1 VRRRHDARTLTG
13 LAEGSPEARK
23 ALEAEHR
30 LETPRAAGVAG
41 LVFSVLFVVSMV
53 LIRERPAPGSS
64 AAQIADFYLRHDAG
78 RVALVGVYLVPFAGI
93 AFLWFVAA
101 IRSHLGE
108 REDRFFA
115 TVFLGSG
122 LLFVGMLFA
131 ASACAGALLV
141 SVKFQDQPPPDPNTF
156 LLARALGFAFLFI
169 FAVRAAAVF
178 MLVASTIGL
187 RTGFLPRWLVVAGY
201 LGGLVYLLSVTYVEA
216 LVLIFPVWVVAVS
229 VVILGRGAEDSG
241 RRPKRASPSDRHGSS
256 G

>member
-1 VRRRHDARTLTG
+1 MAVV
-13 LAEGSPEARK
+13 AEGAPEDRR
-23 ALEAEHR
+23 LLDAEHR

-41 LVFSVLFVVSMV
+41 LVFSILFVVSMV

-64 AAQIADFYLRHDAG
+64 AAQIADFYLRQDGG
-78 RVALVGVYLVPFAGI
+78 RVTLVGIYLVPFAGI
-93 AFLWFVAA
+93 AFLWFIAA

-131 ASACAGALLV
+131 ASACASAPLV
-141 SVKFQDQPPPDPNTF
+141 SVKFLDQPPPDADTF
-156 LLARALGFAFLFI
+156 LLARSLGFAFLFI

-187 RTGFLPRWLVVAGY
+187 RTGFLPRWLVIVGY
-201 LGGLVYLLSVTYVEA
+201 VGGLVFLFSVTYIEL
-216 LVLIFPVWVVAVS
+216 LVLIFPAWVIAVS
-229 VVILGRGAEDSG
+229 LVILGRGGTQREGTGPAQPE
-241 RRPKRASPSDRHGSS
+241 
-256 G
+256 

>member
-1 VRRRHDARTLTG
+1 V
-13 LAEGSPEARK
+13 
-23 ALEAEHR
+23 LEAEHR
-30 LETPRAAGVAG
+30 LETPRAAGLAG

-53 LIRERPAPGSS
+53 FIRERPAPGSS
-64 AAQIADFYLRHDAG
+64 AVQIADFYLRHDSG

-93 AFLWFVAA
+93 AFLWFIAA

-122 LLFVGMLFA
+122 LLFVGMLFT

-141 SVKFQDQPPPDPNTF
+141 AVKFDDQPPPDANTF

-187 RTGFLPRWLVVAGY
+187 RTGFLPRWLVLVGY
-201 LGGLVYLLSVTYVEA
+201 VGGVVFLFSVTYIES
-216 LVLIFPVWVVAVS
+216 LVLIFPAWVIAVS
-229 VVILGRGAEDSG
+229 VVILRRGADNET
-241 RRPKRASPSDRHGSS
+241 RAHDPSQPESLASSPG
-256 G
+256 

>member
-1 VRRRHDARTLTG
+1 MT
-13 LAEGSPEARK
+13 EGSPEARR

-30 LETPRAAGVAG
+30 LETPRAAGLAG
-41 LVFSVLFVVSMV
+41 LVFSILFVVSMV

-64 AAQIADFYLRHDAG
+64 ATQIADFYLRHDAG

-93 AFLWFVAA
+93 AFLWFIAA

-141 SVKFQDQPPPDPNTF
+141 SVKFQDQPPPSADTF

-187 RTGFLPRWLVVAGY
+187 RTGFLPRWLVILGY
-201 LGGLVYLLSVTYVEA
+201 VGGVVFLVSVTYIEL
-216 LVLIFPVWVVAVS
+216 LVLIFPAWVIAVS
-229 VVILGRGAEDSG
+229 VVILGRGAEDGG
-241 RRPKRASPSDRHGSS
+241 RPEQALDGDRHGSS